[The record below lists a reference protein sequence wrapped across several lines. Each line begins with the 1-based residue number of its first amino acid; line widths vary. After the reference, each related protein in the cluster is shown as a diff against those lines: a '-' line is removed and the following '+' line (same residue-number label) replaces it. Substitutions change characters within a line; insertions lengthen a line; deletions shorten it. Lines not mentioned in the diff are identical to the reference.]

1 MSFSTC
7 TRRRG
12 VEIWWIGQGVVW
24 VCLSMHLYIKQRQL
38 TVSSCCV
45 YACTVSLAWT
55 RRRIEI
61 WGRRCCTCAVMRQ
74 TRCWD
79 LSSSLLYAYCFSCT
93 RRRGDEISVRR
104 SYNVLFQLCWDLRSQ
119 LLYVYCFSCTKQT
132 RCWDQKEAVV
142 SLATFGSNMAATAPS
157 FVTLWRKTCPTT
169 MPTGE

>member
-1 MSFSTC
+1 MSLSFYFILWNLWLCYAPACFSYTGQSTEIWVSKRETKNLSLSLLYMSFSTC

-104 SYNVLFQLCWDLRSQ
+104 SYNVLFQLYEKTRWWDLS
-119 LLYVYCFSCTKQT
+119 S
-132 RCWDQKEAVV
+132 
-142 SLATFGSNMAATAPS
+142 S
-157 FVTLWRKTCPTT
+157 FL
-169 MPTGE
+169 